1 MGLARVAGR
10 ALPRPAAAASARIGH
25 ARPLLRVGSR
35 SIFGGP
41 DELEVSRAVARRRRF
56 DSLLLALGPPP
67 QPVRAAVERAV
78 EAALVQHATQGTLA
92 SPSALSAAVDDAL
105 PALTSLQTAPLARSV
120 GVAEMASAAAEIAPA
135 AAKAAVAA
143 EHQAAMAEAAAQ
155 TAGPATPAVVLGGG
169 SAPVAQHNAA
179 VHAAAAGG
187 AAPLGGDGQAVE
199 AAQDQPLPAEDLS
212 EEELLTVHAMRMAAA
227 LSVVRDWPWE
237 ALVARA
243 ATNGGGGGGG
253 GGGVPVA
260 LLLELSLDLGSGDT
274 SRALQTDL
282 LLSRASV
289 PAGAAA
295 PSAPPSAV
303 ELEAASRTVA
313 AVAVPLLRG
322 LLERSTLHTEAEA
335 AHLASLS
342 GRTGLASLLQRGPPP
357 PSGAAAAAAVLVTE
371 MTQRSLPRRLAAGL
385 LARLRSSP
393 PAPPEMLAAASAAV
407 NDPKAVHAALQA
419 EAVATPR
426 LAPLYRALSSE
437 PTLLHALAGS
447 FYNQHDRAAGRRR
460 RRVAFAK
467 LLGLFMAGN
476 VLDFVLSNI

>member
-1 MGLARVAGR
+1 
-10 ALPRPAAAASARIGH
+10 
-25 ARPLLRVGSR
+25 
-35 SIFGGP
+35 
-41 DELEVSRAVARRRRF
+41 
-56 DSLLLALGPPP
+56 
-67 QPVRAAVERAV
+67 
-78 EAALVQHATQGTLA
+78 
-92 SPSALSAAVDDAL
+92 
-105 PALTSLQTAPLARSV
+105 
-120 GVAEMASAAAEIAPA
+120 
-135 AAKAAVAA
+135 
-143 EHQAAMAEAAAQ
+143 
-155 TAGPATPAVVLGGG
+155 
-169 SAPVAQHNAA
+169 
-179 VHAAAAGG
+179 
-187 AAPLGGDGQAVE
+187 
-199 AAQDQPLPAEDLS
+199 
-212 EEELLTVHAMRMAAA
+212 
-227 LSVVRDWPWE
+227 
-237 ALVARA
+237 VARA
-243 ATNGGGGGGG
+243 ATNGGGSG

-260 LLLELSLDLGSGDT
+260 LLLDVSLDLGSGDT

-282 LLSRASV
+282 LLSRASL

-335 AHLASLS
+335 AHLASLG
-342 GRTGLASLLQRGPPP
+342 GRTGLAGLLQRGPPP

-426 LAPLYRALSSE
+426 LAPLYGALSSE

>member
-1 MGLARVAGR
+1 MTRHVLAR
-10 ALPRPAAAASARIGH
+10 ALPRPAAVASARIGH
-25 ARPLLRVGSR
+25 ARPLLRVGRR

-41 DELEVSRAVARRRRF
+41 DEMEVSRAVARRRRF

-105 PALTSLQTAPLARSV
+105 PALTALQTAPLARSV
-120 GVAEMASAAAEIAPA
+120 SVAEMASAAAEVAPA

-143 EHQAAMAEAAAQ
+143 EHQTAMAEAAAQ
-155 TAGPATPAVVLGGG
+155 TAGPATPAAVLGGG

-227 LSVVRDWPWE
+227 LTVVRDWPWE

-243 ATNGGGGGGG
+243 ATNGGGSG

-260 LLLELSLDLGSGDT
+260 LLLDVSLDLGSGDT

-282 LLSRASV
+282 LLSRASL

-335 AHLASLS
+335 AHLASLG
-342 GRTGLASLLQRGPPP
+342 GRTGLAGLLQRGPPP

-426 LAPLYRALSSE
+426 LAPLYGALSSE